1 MKPTEQP
8 ELPGNDL
15 KERVEYFADWDYNI
29 KIAGVK
35 FRQTELDELYEAN
48 WNDVQVRL
56 EPEPTNAFDP
66 NAIKIYASLK
76 HVGYIPA
83 TVAEPLNQLIK
94 DGHEY
99 ECALIYITN
108 NHQGKAA
115 GKGGKG
121 IRTAKIAL
129 KEK

>member
-1 MKPTEQP
+1 MVED
-8 ELPGNDL
+8 LVMNRPGNDL

-35 FRQTELDELYEAN
+35 FHREELDKLYEAD
-48 WNDVQVRL
+48 WNEINIEL
-56 EPEPTNAFDP
+56 EPEPSNQYDP
-66 NAIKIYASLK
+66 NAIKILASGL
-76 HVGYIPA
+76 HIGYIPGMA
-83 TVAEPLNQLIK
+83 SLAVTNMLK
-94 DGHEY
+94 DGQM

-108 NHQGKAA
+108 RHEGRAA

-129 KEK
+129 RRR